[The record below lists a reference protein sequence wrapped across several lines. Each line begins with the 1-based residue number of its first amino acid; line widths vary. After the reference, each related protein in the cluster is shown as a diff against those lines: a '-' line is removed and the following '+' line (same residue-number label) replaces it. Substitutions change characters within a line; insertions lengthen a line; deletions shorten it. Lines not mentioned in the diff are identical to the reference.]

1 MFNLLFRFWPR
12 KSVGTPNASAPTA
25 REVVLIKS
33 RRLTPADETDSREL
47 NRGIFLAD
55 CAFATGSTGRGERG
69 GSQRRAGRFRHRPQR
84 TGTGDWHHFRH
95 IPFQVL
101 CGRDTDGVLHTAA
114 SQRLVKAI
122 TLYCGPRGAR
132 SIGKRP
138 TTLQTPGN
146 QQLFRL
152 PIQRMELISATTG
165 EALLSE
171 CRRTAVMPGV
181 QADTVRESVAP
192 GQTRL
197 CAAAENREGPQC
209 AAHPRIG
216 LRAPPRC
223 RR

>member
-1 MFNLLFRFWPR
+1 MFSPAQALYRSGLCHPIAPMEAMFNLLFRFWPR

-69 GSQRRAGRFRHRPQR
+69 GAQRRAGRFRHRPQR

-138 TTLQTPGN
+138 TTLQP
-146 QQLFRL
+146 
-152 PIQRMELISATTG
+152 
-165 EALLSE
+165 
-171 CRRTAVMPGV
+171 
-181 QADTVRESVAP
+181 RETSSSS
-192 GQTRL
+192 GYQF
-197 CAAAENREGPQC
+197 NGWN
-209 AAHPRIG
+209 
-216 LRAPPRC
+216 
-223 RR
+223 